1 MVSFWDVQNKNKLY
15 SYALVF
21 IIFLILSGLFFLVSL
36 LYGNNVYLLLFLGLF
51 SVLYPLI
58 TYFYSHKIV
67 LFFTGAKPAD
77 PIKDIYLIN
86 VGEGL
91 ALAAGLKK
99 PPKFYIIED
108 PSPNA
113 FATGPDPDNA
123 VIAVTR
129 GLLNIAN
136 RQELEGVIAH
146 EMSHIKNY
154 DTRFMT
160 VVVVM
165 IGLISFLGSILSRSI
180 LYSSSTN
187 RRSKS
192 GGSSSLILLA
202 IFLIAIITPFI
213 ARLISLA
220 ISRKREFLADSTA
233 VQLTRNP
240 EGLASALEKIKNS
253 TKSEIDYGPA
263 RALFISDPQKED
275 SILKGISNLFSTHP
289 PIEERIKI
297 LRSM

>member
-15 SYALVF
+15 SYLLALVV
-21 IIFLILSGLFFLVSL
+21 FLILLSLFALFSFILGDNIIFILFFGLFTII
-36 LYGNNVYLLLFLGLF
+36 
-51 SVLYPLI
+51 YPLI

-67 LFFTGAKPAD
+67 LRLTGAQPAD

-99 PPKFYIIED
+99 PPKFYILED

-123 VIAVTR
+123 VVVVTR

-146 EMSHIKNY
+146 ELSHIKNY

-165 IGLISFLGSILSRSI
+165 VGLIGFLASILSRSV
-180 LYSSSTN
+180 LHSSLDSRN
-187 RRSKS
+187 RR
-192 GGSSSLILLA
+192 GGNIFILLL
-202 IFLIAIITPFI
+202 IFLAAVLTPIIAN
-213 ARLISLA
+213 LVGLA
-220 ISRKREFLADSTA
+220 ISRKREYLADASA
-233 VQLTRNP
+233 AQLTRNP
-240 EGLASALEKIKNS
+240 EGLASALEKIKNAA
-253 TKSEIDYGPA
+253 KSQFDYGPA
-263 RALFISDPQKED
+263 RALFISDPQKEEKQ
-275 SILKGISNLFSTHP
+275 SFFQKFSNLFSTHP
-289 PIEERIKI
+289 PIDERIKI